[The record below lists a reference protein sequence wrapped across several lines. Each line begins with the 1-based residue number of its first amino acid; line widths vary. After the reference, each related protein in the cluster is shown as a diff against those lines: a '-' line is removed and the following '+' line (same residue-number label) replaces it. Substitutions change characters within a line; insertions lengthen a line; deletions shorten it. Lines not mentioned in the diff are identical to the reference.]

1 MTTMTPEEFRQ
12 RTFRTLAN
20 AWKQGCFCD
29 SPGFQKLM
37 SFDFQKYGTN
47 PVGLADT
54 EILIDEI
61 IRNRFKKEGGD
72 KAPDPAAGWPTYTC
86 PQCGATCDVGWQ
98 DYSISMNCSTVKFHG
113 RRKRAKV
120 GLYVIGFY
128 GFSKKSFE
136 KIRDFKRA
144 SSAKAYLKHVAGR
157 VIADER

>member
-12 RTFRTLAN
+12 RTFRTLVR
-20 AWKQGCFCD
+20 AWNQQCFCD

-37 SFDFQKYGTN
+37 SFDFHKYGTN

-61 IRNRFKKEGGD
+61 IRERFEKQGADTG
-72 KAPDPAAGWPTYTC
+72 PDPAGAWPTYRC
-86 PQCGATCDVGWQ
+86 PQCGATCDLGWQ

-113 RRKRAKV
+113 RRKRARV

-128 GFSKKSFE
+128 GFKRSSFE
-136 KIRDFKRA
+136 PIKDFRRA

-157 VIADER
+157 ALSDDI